1 MANFKEN
8 IAKIVEPLAN
18 EAAEPLGL
26 KVLRMT
32 VRGSEQ
38 TPVIEIII
46 DGENPVTLEDCA
58 DISRHINDTLEDNK
72 VVKGNFRLDVM
83 SPGVEEPL
91 TEMYQWKRNVGRLVK
106 VQTKEEHADKTFTG
120 RLLGIDGDNLS
131 FELTGAKGAR
141 ISHKREKETVPMSHV
156 KTAVVQ
162 VEFNTANLDEEN
174 L

>member
-8 IAKIVEPLAN
+8 ITKIIEPLAN

-26 KVLRMT
+26 KVLRMV

-46 DGENPVTLEDCA
+46 DGEKAVTLENCA

-72 VVKGNFRLDVM
+72 AVKGNFRLDVM

-91 TEMYQWKRNVGRLVK
+91 TEMYQWKRNIGRLVK
-106 VQTKEEHADKTFTG
+106 VQTKEDHHDKTFTG
-120 RLLGIDGDNLS
+120 RLQEIEDNDLI
-131 FELTGAKGAR
+131 FELTGAKGAKLGHR
-141 ISHKREKETVPMSHV
+141 REKETVPMDHI

-162 VEFNTANLDEEN
+162 VEFNSVNLDEEN

>member
-8 IAKIVEPLAN
+8 ITKIIEPLAN
-18 EAAEPLGL
+18 EAANPLGL
-26 KVLRMT
+26 KVLRMV

-46 DGENPVTLEDCA
+46 DGEKPVTLENCA
-58 DISRHINDTLEDNK
+58 DISRHIDETLEDSK
-72 VVKGNFRLDVM
+72 AIKGNFRLDVM

-106 VQTKEEHADKTFTG
+106 VQTKEEHHDKTFTG
-120 RLLGIDGDNLS
+120 RLQEIDGDNLV
-131 FELTGAKGAR
+131 FELTGTKGAR
-141 ISHKREKETVPMSHV
+141 ISHKREKETVPMSHI

-162 VEFNTANLDEEN
+162 VEFNIPNLDEEN